1 MSSDILAQITTSI
14 VEGEPDEAVE
24 LTRQA
29 LDAGLE
35 PMAIVN
41 AGLVPG
47 MNTVGEKFQSGEYFL
62 PHLIIAANGM
72 QQAMA
77 LLEPELR
84 AREQAVEAAG
94 TVVIGS
100 VAGDIHEIG
109 KSLVATMLSAN
120 GFEVYDLGVN
130 VPTETFVA
138 KVKETDAH
146 LLGLSALLTT
156 TMTVQQEVI
165 EALTEAGI
173 REKVK
178 VIIGGA
184 PVNQVWADTIGADG
198 YAEDAVGAVEL
209 AKRLVA
215 KRLVD

>member
-1 MSSDILAQITTSI
+1 MSNDLLDQITTGI
-14 VEGEPDEAVE
+14 VEGEPDEIVE

-29 LDAGLE
+29 LSAGLE
-35 PMAIVN
+35 PMAIVSE
-41 AGLVPG
+41 GLVPG
-47 MNTVGEKFQSGEYFL
+47 MNIVGAKFQSGEYFL

-72 QQAMA
+72 KQAME

-84 AREQAVEAAG
+84 AREQAVKVEG

-120 GFEVYDLGVN
+120 GFEVYDLGVD

-138 KVKETDAH
+138 KVKETGAGV
-146 LLGLSALLTT
+146 LGLSALLTT
-156 TMTVQQEVI
+156 TMTVQRKVI

-173 REKVK
+173 RDQVK
-178 VIIGGA
+178 VILGGA
-184 PVNQVWADTIGADG
+184 PVNQEWADTIGADG

-209 AKRLVA
+209 TRRLVS
-215 KRLVD
+215 